1 MNYQK
6 INTILM
12 RVIAVLLMLVM
23 LSTAAVTGRF
33 ARYIS
38 SATGSDSAR
47 VAKFS
52 VDYTLTPVEGKT
64 GEFTLQVTNKS
75 EVAVEYSVS
84 VTFKDDLAP
93 NVMEAKIKLSE
104 DNIKVGT
111 FYDDKNAFTFG
122 KIGELAPGET
132 GTAYPLTFT
141 VEDHKLITDGA
152 ENTNTPET
160 ATKELKFNVAV
171 TAVQID

>member
-38 SATGSDSAR
+38 SSTGSDSAR
-47 VAKFS
+47 VAKFD

-84 VTFKDDLAP
+84 VTFKNDLAP
-93 NVMEAKIKLSE
+93 TNMEAKIKLSE
-104 DNIKVGT
+104 DNIKVGI
-111 FYDDKNAFTFG
+111 YDDTNTFTFG
-122 KIGELAPGET
+122 EIGKLAPGET